1 MTSQQARYM
10 ICCHT
15 VPARYLG
22 GSNSASGRQS
32 APKHF
37 RATHRDGDLGSTL
50 AHAPSTS
57 SINSYTI
64 ITFPSMIIESQS
76 PILSLPDKIRIGTLM
91 VRNHLSF
98 NENH

>member
-1 MTSQQARYM
+1 MTSQQARNM
-10 ICCHT
+10 ICCQT
-15 VPARYLG
+15 IPTRYLG
-22 GSNSASGRQS
+22 GWNSAFGRQT
-32 APKHF
+32 APKHC

-76 PILSLPDKIRIGTLM
+76 PILSLQDKIRIGTLM
-91 VRNHLSF
+91 WRKHLSLT
-98 NENH
+98 